1 MLTCPTCLCSAPQA
15 GTGPYRVQAAN
26 PRDSLGKD
34 AQRVPLEGAMHASG
48 VEFFC
53 CPACK
58 GAFLKHGDLGRV
70 EVVARESGQVLDSAS
85 DQFRRSRARAIV
97 AGQSE
102 EERAARDCPACDQ
115 PMIEREW
122 GFGSMVYVDV
132 CLDCRGTW
140 LDVGELATIERYF
153 SGRSR

>member
-1 MLTCPTCLCSAPQA
+1 M
-15 GTGPYRVQAAN
+15 
-26 PRDSLGKD
+26 
-34 AQRVPLEGAMHASG
+34 PLEGALHASG

-53 CPACK
+53 CPTCK
-58 GAFLKHGDLGRV
+58 GAFLKHGGLVRV

-97 AGQSE
+97 AGQGE
-102 EERAARDCPACDQ
+102 EERASRDCPACDQ

-140 LDVGELATIERYF
+140 LDAGELAMIERYF

>member
-1 MLTCPTCLCSAPQA
+1 M
-15 GTGPYRVQAAN
+15 QAAN

-140 LDVGELATIERYF
+140 LDVGELATIERFF